1 MNLIE
6 YEKAAAICHS
16 FADSKLL
23 VVGDLMLDY
32 WVWGTVSRIS
42 PEAPVPVVD
51 IAHHSYTPG
60 GAANVVA
67 NLKTLGAKVD
77 LLGVVG
83 SDDIGRRLRL
93 MLERQ
98 DIGISGLAVSEDYPT
113 IMKTRIIANSQQVV
127 RADLETRCAVKDH
140 VWKKILAWAHN
151 HRQDYD
157 AVVISDYD
165 KGLLWGEHVPD
176 LIKIFRDIPVIAG
189 PKPVNLKRFMGCE
202 LITLNAKEA
211 KEASGC
217 DTHNNQGLE
226 AAGRSLL
233 SELKLKSVLITLGE
247 RGMALFRKDQPTLKV
262 PALASQVYD
271 VSGAGDTVLSVMS
284 LCASAS
290 VPINEAMS
298 LASHAAAVVVRK
310 VGTATVNTEELLES
324 LQAGSIK
331 NKLNPQRKILS
342 AAEAVERIERL
353 RHTQT
358 PPTVVFT
365 NGCFDILHIGHL
377 NTLLAAK
384 NEGDLL
390 VVGLNSDSSVKALKG
405 PKRPINNQEERAA
418 MLAALE
424 CVDIVVIFNEE
435 TPLQLIEKLRPD
447 VHVKGGDYDEASL
460 PEAPVIKSFGGKIVL
475 AKLIPGR
482 STTQIISLTR
492 EEEL

>member
-6 YEKAAAICHS
+6 YEKATEICRS
-16 FADSKLL
+16 FAGARLL

-83 SDDIGRRLRL
+83 ADDIGRRLRV

-98 DIGISGLAVSEDYPT
+98 DIGISGLVVSEDYPT

-140 VWKKILAWAHN
+140 VWKKLLAWANN

-165 KGLLWGEHVPD
+165 KGLLWGDHIQN
-176 LIKIFRDIPVIAG
+176 LIKIVIAG
-189 PKPVNLKRFMGCE
+189 PKPVDLKRFLGCE

-211 KEASGC
+211 KAASGY
-217 DTHNNQGLE
+217 DTFNNQGLE
-226 AAGRSLL
+226 QAGRALL
-233 SELKLKSVLITLGE
+233 AELNLNSVLITLGE
-247 RGMALFRKDQPTLKV
+247 RGMALFRKDVPTVRV

-271 VSGAGDTVLSVMS
+271 VSGAGDTVLSVMA

-290 VPINEAMS
+290 VPITEAMS

-324 LQAGSIK
+324 LQTGSHQAE
-331 NKLNPQRKILS
+331 LNPQRKILS
-342 AAEAVERIERL
+342 AEEAARRLERL
-353 RHTQT
+353 RHSQN

-365 NGCFDILHIGHL
+365 NGCFDILHVGHL

-384 NEGDLL
+384 QEGDLL

-405 PKRPINNQEERAA
+405 PSRPINCQDERAT

-424 CVDIVVIFNEE
+424 CVDIVVIFEEE
-435 TPLQLIEKLRPD
+435 TPLVLIEKLRPD
-447 VHVKGGDYDEASL
+447 VHVKGGDYKEEDL
-460 PEAPVIKSFGGKIVL
+460 PEAAVIKSFGGKIVL

-482 STTQIISLTR
+482 STTKLITLTQNSDSKK
-492 EEEL
+492 